1 MAKTCCAEKE
11 NKIRSDVNYTKVW
24 MEKLFLF
31 PLYGP
36 LGKDPAT
43 KSDKFLEKCQRG
55 GGGFSI
61 QKFILQILG
70 TLVYF
75 TFTLVFEH
83 EIDKKKNNFWVQGM
97 FFQQL

>member
-1 MAKTCCAEKE
+1 MSKGRVPLPNRMNFWKSAK
-11 NKIRSDVNYTKVW
+11 
-24 MEKLFLF
+24 
-31 PLYGP
+31 
-36 LGKDPAT
+36 
-43 KSDKFLEKCQRG
+43 G
-55 GGGFSI
+55 GGGGGAFSI

-83 EIDKKKNNFWVQGM
+83 EIDKKKNNFRVQGM

>member
-1 MAKTCCAEKE
+1 M
-11 NKIRSDVNYTKVW
+11 
-24 MEKLFLF
+24 
-31 PLYGP
+31 
-36 LGKDPAT
+36 DPAT
-43 KSDKFLEKCQRG
+43 KSDEFLEKCQRG
-55 GGGFSI
+55 EGGAFSI

-83 EIDKKKNNFWVQGM
+83 EIDKKKNHFRVQGM

>member
-1 MAKTCCAEKE
+1 MDPT
-11 NKIRSDVNYTKVW
+11 TKLD
-24 MEKLFLF
+24 E
-31 PLYGP
+31 
-36 LGKDPAT
+36 
-43 KSDKFLEKCQRG
+43 FLEKCQRG
-55 GGGFSI
+55 GGAFSI

-83 EIDKKKNNFWVQGM
+83 EIDKKKNHFRVQGM

>member
-1 MAKTCCAEKE
+1 M
-11 NKIRSDVNYTKVW
+11 
-24 MEKLFLF
+24 
-31 PLYGP
+31 
-36 LGKDPAT
+36 DPAT
-43 KSDKFLEKCQRG
+43 KSDEFLEKCQRG
-55 GGGFSI
+55 GGGAFSI

-83 EIDKKKNNFWVQGM
+83 EIDKKKNHFRVQGM

>member
-1 MAKTCCAEKE
+1 M
-11 NKIRSDVNYTKVW
+11 
-24 MEKLFLF
+24 
-31 PLYGP
+31 
-36 LGKDPAT
+36 DPAT
-43 KSDKFLEKCQRG
+43 KSDEFLEKCQRG
-55 GGGFSI
+55 GAFSI

-83 EIDKKKNNFWVQGM
+83 EIDKKKNHFRVQGM

>member
-1 MAKTCCAEKE
+1 MMASLSVYEYKGWILLP
-11 NKIRSDVNYTKVW
+11 NRMNFW
-24 MEKLFLF
+24 
-31 PLYGP
+31 
-36 LGKDPAT
+36 
-43 KSDKFLEKCQRG
+43 KSAKG
-55 GGGFSI
+55 GGGGAFSI

-83 EIDKKKNNFWVQGM
+83 EIDKKKNNFRVQGM

>member
-1 MAKTCCAEKE
+1 M
-11 NKIRSDVNYTKVW
+11 
-24 MEKLFLF
+24 
-31 PLYGP
+31 
-36 LGKDPAT
+36 DPAT
-43 KSDKFLEKCQRG
+43 KSDEFLEKCQRG
-55 GGGFSI
+55 GGGGAFSI

-83 EIDKKKNNFWVQGM
+83 EIDKKKNHFRVQGM

>member
-1 MAKTCCAEKE
+1 M
-11 NKIRSDVNYTKVW
+11 
-24 MEKLFLF
+24 
-31 PLYGP
+31 
-36 LGKDPAT
+36 DPTT
-43 KSDKFLEKCQRG
+43 KSDEFLEKCQRG
-55 GGGFSI
+55 GWGAFSI

-83 EIDKKKNNFWVQGM
+83 EIDKKKNHFRVQGM

>member
-1 MAKTCCAEKE
+1 MNFWKSAKGG
-11 NKIRSDVNYTKVW
+11 V
-24 MEKLFLF
+24 
-31 PLYGP
+31 
-36 LGKDPAT
+36 
-43 KSDKFLEKCQRG
+43 RG
-55 GGGFSI
+55 AFSI

-83 EIDKKKNNFWVQGM
+83 EIDKKKNNFRVQGM

>member
-1 MAKTCCAEKE
+1 M
-11 NKIRSDVNYTKVW
+11 
-24 MEKLFLF
+24 
-31 PLYGP
+31 
-36 LGKDPAT
+36 DPAT
-43 KSDKFLEKCQRG
+43 KSDEFLEKCQRG
-55 GGGFSI
+55 GGGGGAFSI

-83 EIDKKKNNFWVQGM
+83 EIDKKKNHFRVQGM

>member
-1 MAKTCCAEKE
+1 M
-11 NKIRSDVNYTKVW
+11 
-24 MEKLFLF
+24 
-31 PLYGP
+31 
-36 LGKDPAT
+36 DPAT
-43 KSDKFLEKCQRG
+43 KSDEFLEKCQRG
-55 GGGFSI
+55 GVGGGAFSI

-83 EIDKKKNNFWVQGM
+83 EIDKKKNNFRVQGM